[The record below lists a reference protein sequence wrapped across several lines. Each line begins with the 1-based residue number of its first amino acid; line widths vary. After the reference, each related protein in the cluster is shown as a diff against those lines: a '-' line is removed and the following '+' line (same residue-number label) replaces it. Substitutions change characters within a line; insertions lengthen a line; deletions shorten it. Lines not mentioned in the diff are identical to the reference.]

1 QENIRE
7 VTKQLKYGAIG
18 GFWDQFSRFGSDLQA
33 DLFQVRRA
41 FQTGRITVEEYQD
54 ALWALAVKYPDFTE
68 SGKEI
73 QEQVLALQAAE
84 LTAQRAGDQLD

>member
-1 QENIRE
+1 MAATKKLSIRLSATGGE
-7 VTKQLKYGAIG
+7 QL
-18 GFWDQFSRFGSDLQA
+18 
-33 DLFQVRRA
+33 RRA

-68 SGKEI
+68 NAKEI

-84 LTAQRAGDQLD
+84 LAAQRAGDQLDRLRSGVTQTAAAQANP